1 MKNRGATLIE
11 ILIYTFLSITL
22 ILILTDIFS
31 TLLDKSQE
39 SVSYS
44 EVEIDGKFINQ
55 KLFNQVGNANA
66 ISMPANLNE
75 SGNNLSFSI
84 DGENYSY
91 YLSGSNLM
99 LNDGVNIERLN
110 GYGTEISDF
119 SVTRLGNTGGKPMVK
134 INYTVTSTILRPGGG
149 EERNIGLSVGTR

>member
-134 INYTVTSTILRPGGG
+134 INYTVTSTILRPGWG